1 MGAATRLVEASMGT
15 GTATNIRAAA
25 EDKLAAALASLAAV
39 NRDAEMGYD
48 AAARDAEEPE
58 LRGLFEGR
66 AAERRRFGAELRL
79 LLAELATGVASGP
92 MPSLPPGWVSDQ
104 ATTETRRA
112 RTARHLLEVCDRGE
126 TVARKAYESVLREVP
141 LFAMPLRIRS
151 IVQRQ
156 YAALLASHADVQRA
170 MWRE

>member
-1 MGAATRLVEASMGT
+1 MS
-15 GTATNIRAAA
+15 IRAPAS
-25 EDKLAAALASLAAV
+25 DKLAAALASLAAV

-48 AAARDAEEPE
+48 AAARDAEDAEMAV
-58 LRGLFEGR
+58 LFTGR
-66 AAERRRFGAELRL
+66 ASERRRFGAELRL
-79 LLAELATGVASGP
+79 LLAELVCPPVAGP
-92 MPSLPPGWVSDQ
+92 IPSLPHGWVEEPT
-104 ATTETRRA
+104 AGA

-126 TVARKAYESVLREVP
+126 TVARKAYESILREVP
-141 LFAMPLRIRS
+141 LFVMPLRIRS